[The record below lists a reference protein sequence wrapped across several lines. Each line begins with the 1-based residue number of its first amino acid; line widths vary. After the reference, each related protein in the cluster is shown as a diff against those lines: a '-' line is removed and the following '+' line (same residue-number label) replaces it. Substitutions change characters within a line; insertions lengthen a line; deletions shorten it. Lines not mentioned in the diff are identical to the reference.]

1 MPFLGLSRN
10 NTNDLRQ
17 DVSKLHIA
25 AGTRTYNGKVESSE
39 DRHGRALVSTAA
51 SSKCHAEGRALS
63 AV

>member
-39 DRHGRALVSTAA
+39 DRHGRA
-51 SSKCHAEGRALS
+51 
-63 AV
+63 